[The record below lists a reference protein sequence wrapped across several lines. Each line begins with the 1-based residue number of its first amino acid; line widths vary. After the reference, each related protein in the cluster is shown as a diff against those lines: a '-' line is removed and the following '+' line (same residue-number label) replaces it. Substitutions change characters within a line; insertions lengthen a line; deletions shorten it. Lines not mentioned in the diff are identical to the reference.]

1 MFAIV
6 ETIDI
11 MNTLTTKQGD
21 FKMIKKRVLRRKKAN
36 PYKVAALSIGFVSI
50 VVLPLSIA
58 ANGLIVEAVG
68 ICFAM
73 AFPVLFI
80 AAAK

>member
-6 ETIDI
+6 ETLDI
-11 MNTLTTKQGD
+11 MDTLSTNQGD
-21 FKMIKKRVLRRKKAN
+21 LKMIKKRVVRRKKTN

-68 ICFAM
+68 ICLAM
-73 AFPVLFI
+73 ALPVLFV

>member
-11 MNTLTTKQGD
+11 MDTLSTKQGD
-21 FKMIKKRVLRRKKAN
+21 LNMIKKRIVRRKKAN

-68 ICFAM
+68 ICLAM
-73 AFPVLFI
+73 ALPVLFV

>member
-11 MNTLTTKQGD
+11 MDTLSTNQGD
-21 FKMIKKRVLRRKKAN
+21 LKMIKKRIVRRKKAN

-68 ICFAM
+68 ICLAM
-73 AFPVLFI
+73 ALPVLFV

>member
-6 ETIDI
+6 ETLDI
-11 MNTLTTKQGD
+11 MDTLSTNQGD
-21 FKMIKKRVLRRKKAN
+21 LKMIKKRVVRRKKAN

-68 ICFAM
+68 ICLAM
-73 AFPVLFI
+73 AWPVLFV

>member
-1 MFAIV
+1 MTHST
-6 ETIDI
+6 ETEGNN
-11 MNTLTTKQGD
+11 MRKLKS
-21 FKMIKKRVLRRKKAN
+21 VRRKKAN

-50 VVLPLSIA
+50 VILPLSIA

-68 ICFAM
+68 ICLAM
-73 AFPVLFI
+73 ALPVLFV

>member
-11 MNTLTTKQGD
+11 MNTLTTNQGD
-21 FKMIKKRVLRRKKAN
+21 LKMIKKRVVRRKKAN

>member
-11 MNTLTTKQGD
+11 MDTLTTNQGD
-21 FKMIKKRVLRRKKAN
+21 LKMIKKRVVRRKKAN

-68 ICFAM
+68 ICLAM
-73 AFPVLFI
+73 ALPVLFV

>member
-1 MFAIV
+1 
-6 ETIDI
+6 
-11 MNTLTTKQGD
+11 
-21 FKMIKKRVLRRKKAN
+21 MIKKRVVRRKKAN

-68 ICFAM
+68 ICLAM
-73 AFPVLFI
+73 ALPVLFV

>member
-1 MFAIV
+1 MLYKL
-6 ETIDI
+6 
-11 MNTLTTKQGD
+11 NTNALERGHNQGD
-21 FKMIKKRVLRRKKAN
+21 LKMIKKRVVRRKKAN

-50 VVLPLSIA
+50 VVLPLSVA

>member
-6 ETIDI
+6 ETLDI
-11 MNTLTTKQGD
+11 MDTLSTKQGD
-21 FKMIKKRVLRRKKAN
+21 LNMIKKRIVRRKKAN

-68 ICFAM
+68 ICLAM
-73 AFPVLFI
+73 ALPVLFV